1 MEHLWIAASVG
12 AAFFQALRHAS
23 LKELNRHLSVMVTTY
38 ARVLFGLPLLIGY
51 LVFAL
56 QWSGERMPEI
66 GPTFLAYSCL
76 AAIGQFAGTALM
88 IRLFKLGNFAVG
100 VMLTRT
106 DVVLTA
112 IIGSLLFSEV
122 ISAWGWVAIV
132 ITVVGVMISSAGRL
146 PLKSVI
152 GQSRDFRDVIFGLPT
167 QIGLASGLVFAIS
180 YLTLRESI
188 LSMPAGTGPLVR
200 SAVAAVAMTVW
211 TFLILGIWLLVREP
225 DGLARMRQH
234 LGLCTF
240 VGAASAFGTM
250 GWFFA
255 TALANA
261 SYVAAVAQVQVAF
274 TLLISRYWFQERIT
288 ALELVGIATI
298 LAGVLM
304 FRLV

>member
-56 QWSGERMPEI
+56 EWSGEPVPKI
-66 GPTFLAYSCL
+66 GPTFLVYSCL
-76 AAIGQFAGTALM
+76 AAIGQFLGTALM

-100 VMLTRT
+100 IMLTRT

-122 ISAWGWVAIV
+122 ITAWGWVAIL
-132 ITVVGVMISSAGRL
+132 ITVVGVMIASAGRL
-146 PLKSVI
+146 PLKSLI
-152 GQSRDFRDVIFGLPT
+152 GESRSFSEIVFGRPT
-167 QIGLASGLVFAIS
+167 QIGLVSGLVFAIS

-188 LSMPAGTGPLVR
+188 LSMPPDTGPLVR
-200 SAVAAVAMTVW
+200 SAAAAVAMTVW
-211 TFLILGIWLLVREP
+211 TFILLGVWLLVRER

-250 GWFFA
+250 GWFLA

-274 TLLISRYWFQERIT
+274 TLLISRYWFQEQIA
-288 ALELVGIATI
+288 ALELIGIGTI
-298 LAGVLM
+298 LMGVLM